1 MSQTVVENEKQ
12 LLKFGAAISSLRG
25 IAAPLEFEAP
35 VNVMSPITEATM
47 IGAYSYIGPGGE
59 LCGARIGRF
68 CSIAARVVIGPF
80 EHPTDWISTHPFQFG
95 RSRKFKFWSE
105 ATEFRF
111 NQLELK
117 PAPHIGNDVWIGDGA
132 RIMRGVTIGN
142 GAIVAAGAVVTRNV
156 PPFAIVGGVPA
167 KIIRYRFDQD
177 TIARLEK
184 AQWWNFK
191 IWAARPDF
199 RDIAS
204 ILKTIEE
211 NDAPPFD
218 PHQRK
223 LSIED
228 GKYVVSDP
236 IGRTRN
242 KAA

>member
-1 MSQTVVENEKQ
+1 MENEKK
-12 LLKFGAAISSLRG
+12 LLELGAALSSLRVLS
-25 IAAPLEFEAP
+25 APLEFEAP
-35 VNVMSPITEATM
+35 VNVMSPITEATV
-47 IGAYSYIGPGGE
+47 IGAYSYVGPSGE

-95 RSRKFKFWSE
+95 RSRKFKFWAE
-105 ATEFRF
+105 AAEFRF

-142 GAIVAAGAVVTRNV
+142 GAIVAAGAVVTRDV
-156 PPFAIVGGVPA
+156 PPYAIVGGVPA
-167 KIIRYRFDQD
+167 KVIRHRFDQD
-177 TIARLEK
+177 TIMRLER

-191 IWAARPDF
+191 IWATRPDF
-199 RDIAS
+199 RDITS
-204 ILKTIEE
+204 ILKIMED
-211 NDAPPFD
+211 NDAPPFN
-218 PHQRK
+218 PAQRK

-228 GKYVVSDP
+228 GKYIVSDLTNQ
-236 IGRTRN
+236 GCN